1 MTGIFIFLIG
11 FSFVLGG
18 ALVMQICTS
27 TMDRERKYQTEPKP

>member
-1 MTGIFIFLIG
+1 MTGIYIILIG

-27 TMDRERKYQTEPKP
+27 TMDRERKFQSEQKT